1 MFKIIWFIATL
12 STTAHSFY
20 DKMQCAN
27 CSSINLGCDIVTT
40 GWSCEF
46 ELDAQKLE
54 FNLNSTEMPA
64 FLEPCVL
71 PGISFIRQKAIMGY
85 CCFWSPEMGC
95 QKLNRM
101 DLDLESKDRCHS
113 CSRTVWSS
121 IMENRT
127 CPCGSWFLDTEDSA
141 VRLKIQDFMLI
152 WVSLCTLKFLIV

>member
-12 STTAHSFY
+12 CTTAQSFY

-71 PGISFIRQKAIMGY
+71 PGISFIRQSKWFGTNMYIK
-85 CCFWSPEMGC
+85 
-95 QKLNRM
+95 KLTNM
-101 DLDLESKDRCHS
+101 Y
-113 CSRTVWSS
+113 
-121 IMENRT
+121 IN
-127 CPCGSWFLDTEDSA
+127 
-141 VRLKIQDFMLI
+141 
-152 WVSLCTLKFLIV
+152 